1 MKCQLPKSRDFTSL
15 FSYIRKKRLFTVFQG
30 HLHGKTGQF
39 TVWANGK
46 QNSRPVNFIP
56 GSRLPC
62 AQTSSV
68 RPRRPET
75 GIKDRL
81 RNRTWICVSTRNPAG
96 ALTICTEISVKIC
109 RQMILTLAVY
119 HFSKNFRKV
128 PLESKCNTLFGKFLE
143 ETGHLKR

>member
-1 MKCQLPKSRDFTSL
+1 M
-15 FSYIRKKRLFTVFQG
+15 FTVSQG

-81 RNRTWICVSTRNPAG
+81 TIIEHEFAFETYRPGTRPER
-96 ALTICTEISVKIC
+96 LPFVRK
-109 RQMILTLAVY
+109 
-119 HFSKNFRKV
+119 FR
-128 PLESKCNTLFGKFLE
+128 
-143 ETGHLKR
+143 

>member
-1 MKCQLPKSRDFTSL
+1 M
-15 FSYIRKKRLFTVFQG
+15 FTVSQG

-81 RNRTWICVSTRNPAG
+81 TIIEHEFAFETSTRNPAG
-96 ALTICTEISVKIC
+96 VLTTCTEISVKIF

-119 HFSKNFRKV
+119 HFSKNFGKV
-128 PLESKCNTLFGKFLE
+128 PSESICNTLFGKFLE
-143 ETGHLKR
+143 ETRHLKR